1 MHIFLNA
8 LAASAASGLTYVR
21 NVVPHLASRADIK
34 ATVLVSHS
42 LRKELADAPNVAL
55 EVAAEGYSTAR
66 RFWYEQRELPTLL
79 RRSGADILISA
90 GNFAIRHS
98 PVPQILLSGNALYF
112 SKEFARD
119 LLQRGEWRPWLDL
132 KIRSWFANRSIHWA
146 DCTVAPS
153 EAFAR
158 QLEAWSDRSVRA
170 VHHGFD
176 EKLFRADSGTVPA
189 ELLRKLAATDG
200 NLRLLHVS
208 HYNYFRNFETLFR
221 ALPLLK
227 KQLPGRNVKLVLTCE
242 LRPSADTATYDPR
255 AAAALIRDLGIEHDV
270 VQLGVVPYRLVHHVY
285 RACDFYVTAAY
296 SESFAHPTVEA
307 MSCGLPIVASE
318 LAVHREICQ
327 DAALYAPCFSPE
339 VFAHHVAELAQ
350 RSELAARMSARGPEH
365 AHNFSWR
372 KHVDELLTI
381 AADLGGQTSALK
393 IRPVDRSQGG

>member
-21 NVVPHLASRADIK
+21 NVVPHLGCRADIK
-34 ATVLVSHS
+34 TTVLLSHS
-42 LRKELADAPNVAL
+42 LREELADAPKLVL
-55 EVAAEGYSTAR
+55 EVAAGGYSTGR
-66 RFWYEQRELPTLL
+66 RFWYEQGELPALL
-79 RRSGADILISA
+79 RRSKADVLIST

-98 PVPQILLSGNALYF
+98 PIPQILLSGNALYF
-112 SKEFARD
+112 SREFPRD
-119 LLQRGEWRPWLDL
+119 LLQRGEWGTWLDL

-158 QLEAWSDRSVRA
+158 QLQAWSGRSVRA

-176 EKLFRADSGTVPA
+176 EELFRGDAGMLTGEVQ
-189 ELLRKLAATDG
+189 RKLAATEG

-221 ALPLLK
+221 ALTLLK
-227 KQLPGRNVKLVLTCE
+227 KQLPGRKVKLVLTCE
-242 LRPSADTATYDPR
+242 LRPSADTATYDPK
-255 AAAALIRDLGIEHDV
+255 AAAAMIRDLGIEQDV

-318 LAVHREICQ
+318 LAVHREVCQ

-339 VFAHHVAELAQ
+339 VFAQHVAELAQ
-350 RSELAARMSARGPEH
+350 QPELAARMSARGL
-365 AHNFSWR
+365 ARAQNFSWR

-381 AADLGGQTSALK
+381 AADLGS
-393 IRPVDRSQGG
+393 